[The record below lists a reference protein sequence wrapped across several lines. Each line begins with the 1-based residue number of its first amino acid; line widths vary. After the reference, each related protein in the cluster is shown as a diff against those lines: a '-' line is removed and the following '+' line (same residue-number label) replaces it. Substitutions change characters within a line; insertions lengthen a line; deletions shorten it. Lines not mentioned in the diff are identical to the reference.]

1 MSPSTPEAHSDESGA
16 QPVHPEGWEAEL
28 LRRAR
33 AVLQRKGM
41 PETPENLEIATR
53 AIGLLMQAEAVH
65 RNEQE
70 NQGQRDSRPPI

>member
-1 MSPSTPEAHSDESGA
+1 
-16 QPVHPEGWEAEL
+16 
-28 LRRAR
+28 
-33 AVLQRKGM
+33 VLQRKGM